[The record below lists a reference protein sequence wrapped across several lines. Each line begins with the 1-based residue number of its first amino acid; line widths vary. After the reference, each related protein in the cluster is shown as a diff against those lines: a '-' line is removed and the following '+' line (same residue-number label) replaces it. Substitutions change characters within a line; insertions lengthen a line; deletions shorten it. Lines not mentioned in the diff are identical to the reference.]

1 MKKNE
6 KITQIVDSN
15 NENVLEI
22 LNEALKDLESL
33 NEESALK
40 EIQNNC
46 FVIENDFYNGEINE
60 QNFSYLYDESLDDDV
75 EDDDWIDEEIDY
87 LENKYLISNKNKN
100 KILIH

>member
-22 LNEALKDLESL
+22 LNEALKDLENL
-33 NEESALK
+33 NEESAIK
-40 EIQNNC
+40 EIQSNT
-46 FVIENDFYNGEINE
+46 FVIENDFYNSENNE
-60 QNFSYLYDESLDDDV
+60 QNFSYLYDESLDDD
-75 EDDDWIDEEIDY
+75 EEDWIDEEIDY
-87 LENKYLISNKNKN
+87 LENKYLVSNKNKN